1 MASLLHGIN
10 LSVKKKKKEV
20 QSEMAS
26 REESIVVDIQR
37 NREEQR
43 KPERELS
50 AASEDVS
57 NVEIL

>member
-1 MASLLHGIN
+1 ML
-10 LSVKKKKKEV
+10 KKKKEV